1 MLVLLQKFE
10 GLDSGVEAPA
20 PGLAPGRRQFT
31 EAALTEYRRRIWR
44 LEMEHE

>member
-10 GLDSGVEAPA
+10 GLDSGAPA